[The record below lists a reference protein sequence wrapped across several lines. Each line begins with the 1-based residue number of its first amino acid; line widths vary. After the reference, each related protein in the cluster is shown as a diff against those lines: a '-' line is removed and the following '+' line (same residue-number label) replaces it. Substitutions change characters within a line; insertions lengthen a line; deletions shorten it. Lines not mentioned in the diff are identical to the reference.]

1 MIAIWL
7 VACVCTLAIQS
18 PLGDPVRAL
27 SIDGLIWLRDRA
39 LGDNRSPADNEVV
52 VISIDETTYQTPPF
66 RGTPRVA
73 WGDYLAKVINELL
86 AVDARV
92 IGFDIVL
99 STSLDARLPG
109 VDRELLKALH
119 RGARHGKIVLGE
131 LQNGQTQLRPFFG
144 YRAVVDFDHNIR
156 PVDVTVDPDGVVRRI
171 PILLPTYG
179 TDDARDRAPSM
190 ALELAIRSRQETA
203 DHSSERLAGTA
214 TSLSMLAD
222 RSLDHDQEVIFNL
235 RRQNIDIPTYSLAD
249 LYLCAGGTNRSYFA
263 RHFSNKTILIGST
276 LDVEDQILSS
286 ARFILPGMKRSPVET
301 CTTAAQDDVPSR
313 LGLPVMPGV
322 YLHAAM
328 VQNLINDD
336 LIKSFSPQ
344 FHAVLTLIVIGFLM
358 MASVCWSPVMSMSIL
373 SLANAVFLIGSI
385 LTFASNL
392 LVFFLVPAVG
402 SIIGFGGG
410 LSLRLLILERRRRR
424 VRDAFNHLL
433 PSNVVEQL
441 IDRNEI
447 PTAGGRLITCTVLL
461 TDLENYTSLAEQL
474 KPDELVDLL
483 NQVNQVLDDVVE
495 RHGGIVSWHAGD
507 SLLALFG
514 APIEC
519 TDHAAQG
526 VRAAIDCCSAVSGLN
541 RPHLLDRN
549 IKLRL
554 RVGVSTGKILV
565 GYIGSNRQ
573 LTYSAIGDHV
583 NIASRLE
590 GLNKIYGTSVL
601 VNETTRFSAEHDFD
615 WKPID
620 RTFVKGR
627 KAPVG
632 IFEPTFKTP
641 ELVP

>member
-1 MIAIWL
+1 ML
-7 VACVCTLAIQS
+7 
-18 PLGDPVRAL
+18 
-27 SIDGLIWLRDRA
+27 
-39 LGDNRSPADNEVV
+39 
-52 VISIDETTYQTPPF
+52 
-66 RGTPRVA
+66 
-73 WGDYLAKVINELL
+73 
-86 AVDARV
+86 
-92 IGFDIVL
+92 
-99 STSLDARLPG
+99 
-109 VDRELLKALH
+109 
-119 RGARHGKIVLGE
+119 
-131 LQNGQTQLRPFFG
+131 
-144 YRAVVDFDHNIR
+144 
-156 PVDVTVDPDGVVRRI
+156 
-171 PILLPTYG
+171 
-179 TDDARDRAPSM
+179 
-190 ALELAIRSRQETA
+190 A
-203 DHSSERLAGTA
+203 DHSFSHGQ
-214 TSLSMLAD
+214 D
-222 RSLDHDQEVIFNL
+222 VIFNL

-249 LYLCAGGTNRSYFA
+249 LYLCAGDANKSYFA
-263 RHFSNKTILIGST
+263 RHFSNKIILIGST

-286 ARFILPGMKRSPVET
+286 ARFILPGMERSPVET
-301 CTTAAQDDVPSR
+301 CTTSTHQNDVPSR

-328 VQNLINDD
+328 VQNLIDND
-336 LIKSFSPQ
+336 LIKSMSPQ
-344 FHAVLTLIVIGFLM
+344 FHAILTLIVIGSLM
-358 MASVCWSPVMSMSIL
+358 MASVLWSPVASMSL
-373 SLANAVFLIGSI
+373 LGTAHATFAIGSA
-385 LTFASNL
+385 LAFASNVL
-392 LVFFLVPAVG
+392 IFFLVPAVG
-402 SIIGFGGG
+402 ATIGFGGG

-433 PSNVVEQL
+433 PANVVEQL

-447 PTAGGRLITCTVLL
+447 PTAGGKLITCTVLL
-461 TDLENYTSLAEQL
+461 TDLENYTGLAEQL
-474 KPDELVDLL
+474 KPDELVNLL

-526 VRAAIDCCSAVSGLN
+526 VRAAIDCCSAVNGLN
-541 RPHLLDRN
+541 RPHLLGRN
-549 IKLRL
+549 ISLRL

-620 RTFVKGR
+620 RTFIKGR

-632 IFEPTFKTP
+632 IFEPTFKQSKHA
-641 ELVP
+641 